1 MESAAAEPRQ
11 AVLSESQ
18 VGPQALRQ
26 ELSLQAQQVQALQV
40 LLSSEALAPLAWEPP
55 PAPRVLYQRELSASR
70 EPPVSQLEAQDAE
83 RLRQPGLPVS
93 PLEVRLQ
100 APPELW
106 AACAQLSRRFL
117 LLLFPPLPRLP
128 RRLPLPLDRE
138 SFCELSP
145 RRRQESSSSASSFL

>member
-40 LLSSEALAPLAWEPP
+40 LLSEVLAPLAWETPP
-55 PAPRVLYQRELSASR
+55 PAPRVLPQQELPALG

-128 RRLPLPLDRE
+128 RRLLLPLDRE
-138 SFCELSP
+138 SSYELSP